1 MSSSGTTSLLVAKDD
16 EILENPIGEE
26 EESLE
31 RNSTEENDSG
41 DEAASASAVNPLS
54 SDAAQIVPLLQNL
67 LLTNDIQR
75 ERLTGLFQLYAP
87 AAVDTNAN
95 VNTEEDE
102 QGDEAA
108 SSANPLSSDA
118 AHIVPLLQN
127 LLLNNDIQRERLTG
141 LFQLFAPAADTN
153 ANVNTEDEQTAREAA
168 LSSQV
173 HFLEQSV
180 QMLEEEVENQK
191 KLNAQWILVKG
202 FTGIGCGKR
211 ETRPESNVRPIL
223 RTCFNVERGGHE
235 KETCSRSL
243 TSSRPA
249 EFKRLKNV
257 KEENLVKS
265 LKAEIE
271 TTHDKH
277 RDEEKLEK
285 QLQAWRNNPS
295 WIDQPPKVQ
304 VKTQNGSFCHL
315 NVEVNVGLPP
325 ETVYNI
331 FTHPDNKRYF
341 KNIKECISRKVL
353 MEEGPMQTVEVK
365 QAAAWKFLWWAGTFP
380 VHLIVQENRK
390 NLTSKYKQEKTMFM
404 KVFEGCWRV
413 EPLFID
419 EHLCDRMKPK
429 TLQDYDSCS
438 NGRGRIGSKVTMDQ
452 MFQPSAILTPPP
464 LSWYIRGITIKTT
477 ESMID
482 DLLAEAARLRGGG
495 GGGHDDDGQGENG
508 AVLEK
513 SKDEHIKERWRS
525 RRRSNGMRYTNRRM
539 M

>member
-1 MSSSGTTSLLVAKDD
+1 MSGRFCAHSLTSKVGA
-16 EILENPIGEE
+16 
-26 EESLE
+26 
-31 RNSTEENDSG
+31 
-41 DEAASASAVNPLS
+41 
-54 SDAAQIVPLLQNL
+54 
-67 LLTNDIQR
+67 
-75 ERLTGLFQLYAP
+75 
-87 AAVDTNAN
+87 
-95 VNTEEDE
+95 
-102 QGDEAA
+102 
-108 SSANPLSSDA
+108 
-118 AHIVPLLQN
+118 
-127 LLLNNDIQRERLTG
+127 
-141 LFQLFAPAADTN
+141 
-153 ANVNTEDEQTAREAA
+153 
-168 LSSQV
+168 
-173 HFLEQSV
+173 
-180 QMLEEEVENQK
+180 
-191 KLNAQWILVKG
+191 
-202 FTGIGCGKR
+202 
-211 ETRPESNVRPIL
+211 
-223 RTCFNVERGGHE
+223 HE
-235 KETCSRSL
+235 KRTCSRSL
-243 TSSRPA
+243 TSSRPVCFPPQNHIVDFLFHLALFWVALKFQDQSRRPVLTIQEPLKA
-249 EFKRLKNV
+249 EFKRLGNV
-257 KEENLVKS
+257 KQQSLVKS
-265 LKAEIE
+265 LQTEIE
-271 TTHDKH
+271 TTHYKH

-325 ETVYNI
+325 ESVYNI

-341 KNIKECISRKVL
+341 KNIKESISRKVL

-365 QAAAWKFLWWAGTFP
+365 QAAAWTFLWWAGTFP

-477 ESMID
+477 ESMIE
-482 DLLAEAARLRGGG
+482 DLLAEAARIRGGG
-495 GGGHDDDGQGENG
+495 GGAQDDNDEGENG
-508 AVLEK
+508 VVLEK

>member
-1 MSSSGTTSLLVAKDD
+1 TIQ
-16 EILENPIGEE
+16 E
-26 EESLE
+26 
-31 RNSTEENDSG
+31 
-41 DEAASASAVNPLS
+41 PL
-54 SDAAQIVPLLQNL
+54 
-67 LLTNDIQR
+67 
-75 ERLTGLFQLYAP
+75 
-87 AAVDTNAN
+87 
-95 VNTEEDE
+95 
-102 QGDEAA
+102 
-108 SSANPLSSDA
+108 
-118 AHIVPLLQN
+118 
-127 LLLNNDIQRERLTG
+127 
-141 LFQLFAPAADTN
+141 
-153 ANVNTEDEQTAREAA
+153 
-168 LSSQV
+168 
-173 HFLEQSV
+173 
-180 QMLEEEVENQK
+180 K
-191 KLNAQWILVKG
+191 
-202 FTGIGCGKR
+202 
-211 ETRPESNVRPIL
+211 
-223 RTCFNVERGGHE
+223 
-235 KETCSRSL
+235 
-243 TSSRPA
+243 A
-249 EFKRLKNV
+249 EFKRLRNI
-257 KEENLVKS
+257 KEQSLVKS
-265 LKAEIE
+265 LNKIEAE
-271 TTHDKH
+271 TTYDKH
-277 RDEEKLEK
+277 RDEEKLER
-285 QLQAWRNNPS
+285 QLQSWRNNPS

-325 ETVYNI
+325 ESVYNI

-438 NGRGRIGSKVTMDQ
+438 NGRGRVGSKVTMDQ

-477 ESMID
+477 ESMIE

-495 GGGHDDDGQGENG
+495 RGGHDDDGQGENG
-508 AVLEK
+508 VVLEK

>member
-1 MSSSGTTSLLVAKDD
+1 MHGLGKMCSSGTGSPLVAKDD
-16 EILENPIGEE
+16 ELPENPIGEE

-41 DEAASASAVNPLS
+41 DEAATASAVNPLS
-54 SDAAQIVPLLQNL
+54 SDAAQ
-67 LLTNDIQR
+67 
-75 ERLTGLFQLYAP
+75 
-87 AAVDTNAN
+87 
-95 VNTEEDE
+95 
-102 QGDEAA
+102 
-108 SSANPLSSDA
+108 
-118 AHIVPLLQN
+118 IVPLLQN

-153 ANVNTEDEQTAREAA
+153 ANVNTEEDEQTAREAA

-211 ETRPESNVRPIL
+211 ETRLESNVRPIL
-223 RTCFNVERGGHE
+223 RTCFNVERGGCLPQ
-235 KETCSRSL
+235 TISL
-243 TSSRPA
+243 TFYFPSSVIFHLALFWVALKFQDQSRRQVLVLFNMFQNKDVFPGFVVWINQTIREPLKA

-325 ETVYNI
+325 ESVYNI

-353 MEEGPMQTVEVK
+353 TEEGPMQTVDVK

-477 ESMID
+477 ESMIE
-482 DLLAEAARLRGGG
+482 DLLAEAARLRGGGG

-525 RRRSNGMRYTNRRM
+525 RRRSKGMRYTNRRM